1 MSIDMSAAKGLEAA
15 KLEALIEMMFL
26 AATADEEFD
35 AKERA
40 QFDANVALLS
50 DEKLES
56 ARLAE
61 IVETAERALE
71 QSGREARLKALR
83 ALLPELEL
91 RKLAMALAIQIT
103 AADGL
108 IRTSERDLILDTAE
122 LLDIDRDEAADM
134 VKELSP

>member
-108 IRTSERDLILDTAE
+108 IRTSERELILDTAE